1 MDCEGI
7 ALVRAQGHVA
17 AHHPARLQLLQS
29 ILHRDGADDAIAKS
43 RIHRGNSGQGGPE
56 LTIVIEIDFWIEVN
70 SRYMTEPLPGQFM
83 ISLGK
88 LDVDMDYSIHKHAVR
103 TGDGHNG
110 FHLLARFDPRSARD
124 LMARRD
130 NSASV
135 NVGEM
140 AHQNVFLDG
149 RTVDN

>member
-88 LDVDMDYSIHKHAVR
+88 LDVAMDYSIHKHPVR

-110 FHLLARFDPRSARD
+110 FHLLARFHPLPPRALIPPPDHTPPSTLAA
-124 LMARRD
+124 LAP
-130 NSASV
+130 
-135 NVGEM
+135 
-140 AHQNVFLDG
+140 
-149 RTVDN
+149 